1 MNKRFFRRAATAVLL
16 AVGAASVMADD
27 IDIFSAS
34 AASAD
39 APNVLIVMD
48 NSANWSQSFGSGSKF
63 TSELTALATVVNA
76 LTAQFNLGIM
86 MYTESGSGNTGN
98 DGGYVRFAIQPM
110 STSNGSA
117 TDARNCL
124 LKMVGS
130 GSTCV
135 IANSYYS
142 LLDINGDKSN
152 GGKGGLTMN
161 EAYDYFAGVNA
172 YAGNNKVKAD
182 PLAFLSGT
190 IAGPTYKPPA
200 ANSCTKNY
208 IIFINNGPFSDN
220 ASDTSTATTNLA
232 AVGASGSTTQ
242 IAPPDGTAGRNNEA
256 DEWTRWLNRSP
267 LAAVTYA
274 LEVGPATTG
283 QGPYNTALL
292 QSMGTQGKGGYYAA
306 SDAAGLLLALTRIF
320 NDILATNSVFASST
334 LPLSADN
341 SGAFANQLYMGVF
354 RPDGGGKP
362 RWMGNLKQYKFSAD
376 SNGVLSLVDSESPAQ
391 LASSASGFAQPDA
404 VSFWTSKNTA
414 LAPDAPAS
422 PATDA
427 TNGSTGGFWY
437 FDSKGS
443 GLAFD
448 SPDGEWVEKGGAAQ
462 QLRLAYLG
470 YGGRGGVGATNT
482 STLNSKPAR
491 QLFTCT
497 GTCPTATN
505 KPNLSATP
513 FDTSNT
519 AITDTLLGVG
529 STSVSAI
536 TSATSKALSGIVAGS
551 PITISQITNPS
562 GKTIQVTTS
571 TSHGYTTGDTVT
583 ISGTG
588 TVYDAS
594 WASITV
600 TGATT
605 YTFTKSS
612 GPTPNANP
620 AAAGSASYKN
630 VTTAVATSAAAHGY
644 LPGQRVT
651 VAGASPTGFNAVVT
665 IVSVPDTTHF
675 TYTLP
680 APVGGVTTTAGTV
693 TSNTA
698 TVTSANHGLTTGDSI
713 TIAGATP
720 TGYNVVAVV
729 TVVDANTFTYAYNVA
744 APLANA
750 TGTITASLGGG
761 RTTLIS
767 WVRGLDTQDE
777 NNFKVGSADTD
788 VRASIHGD
796 VLHSR
801 PLVLNYGTPST
812 SDNVYIFYG
821 GNDGVFRAV
830 KGGQAATDGVEKW
843 GFVAPEFFGKLK
855 RLYNN
860 SPGVAYPAATGVPTP
875 TKRDYFFD
883 GPVGSYVE
891 RNSTGVITKAYLY
904 IGARRGGRFIYAL
917 DVTDINNPKFLWR
930 IDNAGEFGELGQ
942 TWSTPTVAKI
952 AANTN
957 PVLIFGAGF
966 DAASEDVEPPPV
978 ADTMGRA
985 IYMVDAFTGAYVW
998 AGGKTGS
1005 VTPPSGKVFTAHP
1018 GMNFSIP
1025 ADLLVMDRNIDGY
1038 HDRIYATDVGGNV
1051 WRVDIGDASPDNWK
1065 IWKLAALGS
1074 RDGTS
1079 ASTATTR
1086 KFLFGADAV
1095 AGATYDAVFVGTGD
1109 RDHPLQ
1115 TNAAQNVVNRFYMLK
1130 DRNVGLVGSDLG
1142 ISDACGVTF
1151 STSCASANFVD
1162 VTSGAAVP
1170 ATATGWAL
1178 QFTRVVG
1185 GVVVPSGEKV
1195 VNAPVV
1201 VAGHILFGT
1210 NKPDLTNSTCS
1221 ASLGIATRYDIF
1233 FDTTATGTTS
1243 LTVNSDIAPGGGFL
1257 PSTVAGVVEI
1267 DGKRYLFTTDN
1278 PLSPGGPTINPSVPT
1293 NRSRA
1298 YWRELLE

>member
-1 MNKRFFRRAATAVLL
+1 MAVLL
-16 AVGAASVMADD
+16 AVGAASAMADD

-76 LTAQFNLGIM
+76 LQAQFNLGIM
-86 MYTESGSGNTGN
+86 MYTESGTGNTGN

-110 STSNGSA
+110 TSSTGAA

-161 EAYDYFAGVNA
+161 EAYNYFAGVNA

-190 IAGPTYKPPA
+190 IAGPTYKPPV

-220 ASDTSTATTNLA
+220 ASDTSTATSNLA

-306 SDAAGLLLALTRIF
+306 SDAAGLLVALTRIF

-362 RWMGNLKQYKFSAD
+362 RWMGNLKQYKFAAD
-376 SNGVLSLVDSESPAQ
+376 SNGNLSLVDSETPAQ

-404 VSFWTSKNTA
+404 VSFWTSKNIA
-414 LAPDAPAS
+414 LAPDAPAA

-470 YGGRGGVGATNT
+470 YGGRGGVGDTNA

-513 FDTSNT
+513 FDTSNA

-529 STSVSAI
+529 SVSVSSI
-536 TSATSKALSGIVAGS
+536 TSATPKSVTALSASASVSISSISKSGGTGS
-551 PITISQITNPS
+551 
-562 GKTIQVTTS
+562 VTTS
-571 TSHGYTTGDTVT
+571 AAHGLSVGDQVVIAGAASQLDGTFTVVTVPSLTTFTYAD
-583 ISGTG
+583 SGTKSATAG
-588 TVYDAS
+588 TTS
-594 WASITV
+594 
-600 TGATT
+600 
-605 YTFTKSS
+605 K
-612 GPTPNANP
+612 
-620 AAAGSASYKN
+620 
-630 VTTAVATSAAAHGY
+630 VTTTATVTSAAHGFV
-644 LPGQRVT
+644 PGQKVT
-651 VAGASPTGFNAVVT
+651 IAGATPSGFNGAVT
-665 IVSVPDTTHF
+665 IVSTTTNTF
-675 TYTLP
+675 TYTL
-680 APVGGVTTTAGTV
+680 ATGQGGSASGTITV

-698 TVTSANHGLTTGDSI
+698 TVTSTAHGLTTGDSI

-720 TGYNVVAVV
+720 TGYNVVAIV

-761 RTTLIS
+761 RTTLIR
-767 WVRGLDTQDE
+767 WVRGMDTQDE

-812 SDNVYIFYG
+812 SDNVYVFYG

-860 SPGVAYPAATGVPTP
+860 SPGVAYPGAVGVPTP

-891 RNSTGVITKAYLY
+891 RDSTGVITKAYLY

-930 IDNAGEFGELGQ
+930 IVNAGEFGELGQ
-942 TWSTPTVAKI
+942 TWSNPTVAKI

-978 ADTMGRA
+978 GDTMGRA

-1005 VTPPSGKVFTAHP
+1005 VTPPSGKVFTARAE
-1018 GMNFSIP
+1018 MDFSIP

-1038 HDRIYATDVGGNV
+1038 YDRIYATDVGGNV
-1051 WRVDIGDASPDNWK
+1051 WRVDIGDASPTNWRIWK
-1065 IWKLAALGS
+1065 IAALGS

-1079 ASTATTR
+1079 ASVATTR
-1086 KFLFGADAV
+1086 KLLFGADAV

-1130 DRNVGLVGSDLG
+1130 DTNVGLVGSDLG
-1142 ISDACGVTF
+1142 IYDTCGVTF
-1151 STSCASANFVD
+1151 GTSCASANFVD

-1195 VNAPVV
+1195 VNAPIV

-1210 NKPDLTNSTCS
+1210 NKPDLSNSTCS

-1257 PSTVAGVVEI
+1257 PSNVAGVVEI

-1278 PLSPGGPTINPSVPT
+1278 PLSPGGPTINPNVPT